1 MPGGLNVE
9 CLAVREICSIVHDVA
24 HVHRPRYEHI
34 AVQDAS
40 SVHPPTQSEAT
51 TDKTGRIL
59 QEALDPSS

>member
-1 MPGGLNVE
+1 MLRGLTVK

-24 HVHRPRYEHI
+24 RALGLVKVVTSRGDRC
-34 AVQDAS
+34 
-40 SVHPPTQSEAT
+40 HPPMQSEAT